1 MCGLGVAGLVEG
13 GEEGEDAGG
22 CLGGDGGIGGDS
34 VGHLFFFFFW
44 LFFPLRLVS
53 TCLGNWCLY
62 IDAVNQGGLVNCGG
76 FYVFG
81 LTLFALG

>member
-34 VGHLFFFFFW
+34 VGHLFFFFLAFLSTSSCID
-44 LFFPLRLVS
+44 LFGKLVS
-53 TCLGNWCLY
+53 LY
-62 IDAVNQGGLVNCGG
+62 RCS
-76 FYVFG
+76 
-81 LTLFALG
+81 